1 MAKISTLQHIYIYI
15 YIYILVSQSI
25 VHLFPF
31 SVSVYS
37 PPPSQS
43 IVHVPFGTI
52 KTVVWEQC
60 WHHRH
65 GSCLNEIIGTFCCSL
80 LQIVV
85 RHRDGRENRDFL
97 WFNCSRVFARNA
109 CVGEVFC
116 GKCCKNRGFGR
127 CGVSVRLCGR
137 CGGNTW
143 SVNFRKFVLK

>member
-1 MAKISTLQHIYIYI
+1 M
-15 YIYILVSQSI
+15 
-25 VHLFPF
+25 
-31 SVSVYS
+31 SVYS

-85 RHRDGRENRDFL
+85 RHRDGREIATFSDSIVLEFL
-97 WFNCSRVFARNA
+97 QEMPVLVRSFAENA
-109 CVGEVFC
+109 V
-116 GKCCKNRGFGR
+116 KI
-127 CGVSVRLCGR
+127 GVSGDVVCLSGYVVV

-143 SVNFRKFVLK
+143 SVNFRNVFFLKKKKNSFFQNLRGDGHFSLRIF